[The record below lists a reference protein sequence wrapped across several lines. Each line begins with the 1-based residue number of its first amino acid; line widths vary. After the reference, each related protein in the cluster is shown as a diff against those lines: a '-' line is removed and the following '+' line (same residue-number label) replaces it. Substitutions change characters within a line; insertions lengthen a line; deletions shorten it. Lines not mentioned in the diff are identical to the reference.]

1 MAIFL
6 DSHLSGSAT
15 LTGSFGS
22 LTIKSDESPAGDEAV
37 RLHRFSFLR
46 ASDPTD
52 NSTSAYNSKSGN
64 TIFGYDAG
72 SQIVQNDGAGHSNTY
87 IGHFAGHSN
96 ASGTHNVL
104 IGHVAGLGGSGDDN
118 VAIGSYSGYNFA
130 TGDANILIGQSSGFN
145 MRSGSN
151 NVAIV

>member
-1 MAIFL
+1 MQLYRGGINI
-6 DSHLSGSAT
+6 SGSGNISGSST
-15 LTGSFGS
+15 STGSFG
-22 LTIKSDESPAGDEAV
+22 TITTPSDVGGKPAA
-37 RLHRFSFLR
+37 RLHQFAFLR
-46 ASDPTD
+46 ASDHED

-72 SQIVQNDGAGHSNTY
+72 SQIVQSNGAGHSNTY
-87 IGHFAGHSN
+87 IGHFAGHGN

-130 TGDANILIGQSSGFN
+130 KPTA
-145 MRSGSN
+145 
-151 NVAIV
+151 